1 MLVCPGQS
9 TMTLLPM
16 LPTASIM
23 PPPKPSPKA
32 SSRTRETTPQLMP
45 SIVSAE
51 RMRLRRNAV
60 QLCCTSSAMNTIH
73 LDSLV
78 AQALNRIHVGS
89 ALRGIHSGAHR
100 DEREGEQR
108 TDDRDDGNNGFGN

>member
-1 MLVCPGQS
+1 
-9 TMTLLPM
+9 MTLLPM
-16 LPTASIM
+16 LPTASII
-23 PPPKPSPKA
+23 PPPRPSPKA

-60 QLCCTSSAMNTIH
+60 QLCPTSSAINTTH

-78 AQALNRIHVGS
+78 PQALDGIHIGS
-89 ALRGIHSGAHR
+89 ALRRIHPGTHR
-100 DEREGEQR
+100 NERKRKQR
-108 TDDRDDGNNGFGN
+108 TNDRDHGNDRL

>member
-60 QLCCTSSAMNTIH
+60 QLCCTSSAMNTPH
-73 LDSLV
+73 LDSFV
-78 AQALNRIHVGS
+78 SSFVTQALNGIHVGG
-89 ALRGIHSGAHR
+89 ALRGIHSGANC
-100 DEREGEQR
+100 DERERKQR
-108 TDDRDDGNNGFGN
+108 TDNRDD